1 MAPDQCAWPRAR
13 CDALA
18 PPKCRKRRTPRRRPQ
33 TEPPWVWWRLVLL
46 VSNPGGVGLWGSVER
61 CFELGRR
68 DIAAVAVKA
77 VLVEPVDPR
86 EGPELELVDVVPDR
100 RGVGSADALGLVEAV
115 RRLGQ
120 RVV

>member
-46 VSNPGGVGLWGSVER
+46 VSNPGGVGLLGSVER

-68 DIAAVAVKA
+68 DVAAVAVEPG
-77 VLVEPVDPR
+77 LVEPVHHDSVSSSSWATSSHTAGASGPR
-86 EGPELELVDVVPDR
+86 TH
-100 RGVGSADALGLVEAV
+100 SAL
-115 RRLGQ
+115 
-120 RVV
+120 